1 MPHIKNKTSK
11 PINSTEVDQLKERLA
26 RSMADYVNLE
36 KRIERDKD
44 LIATLATSSI
54 ISQMVQ
60 VLDNFYLA
68 QSHLN
73 DAGLKMAIDQF
84 ISILKNFG
92 LEEINPQDQLFNPQT
107 MECIKI
113 DQGKDNHVL
122 IVSKKGYSL
131 NGQIIRP
138 AQVIV
143 GKKAN

>member
-1 MPHIKNKTSK
+1 MPQTKPKNSK
-11 PINSTEVDQLKERLA
+11 PTNSPEIDQLKERLA

-73 DAGLKMAIDQF
+73 DSGLKMAIDQF
-84 ISILKNFG
+84 VSVLKNFG
-92 LEEINPQDQLFNPQT
+92 LEEINPENLSFDPQT

-113 DQGKDNHVL
+113 DEGKDNHVL
-122 IVSKKGYSL
+122 TVSKKGYSL
-131 NGQIIRP
+131 NGQVIRP

-143 GKKAN
+143 GKKSN